1 MYKCVRMYIWILIYR
16 HAMYRISRMNF
27 RGKWTTP
34 PRLLRLVS
42 TSKSISNLPGQSRD
56 NRRYNLLLSTDGY
69 IENRGSFVWWIKWK
83 KRGKN
88 FSKLIDRFAVQKSLW
103 LSLFFFFKRDEKIR
117 IQRAYVYIRVQGTRE
132 KNVNSDVGS
141 TPRRGPG
148 CTLNALYKCNM
159 IIYPW
164 KYTIA
169 K

>member
-1 MYKCVRMYIWILIYR
+1 MCTYVYMNIN
-16 HAMYRISRMNF
+16 ISTRDVQDFTNEFSWKMDD
-27 RGKWTTP
+27 P

-132 KNVNSDVGS
+132 KNVNSDVED
-141 TPRRGPG
+141 PHRDEVPDV
-148 CTLNALYKCNM
+148 
-159 IIYPW
+159 P
-164 KYTIA
+164 
-169 K
+169 